1 MPARP
6 SAGRVGHDAAE
17 QDRPLAPEA
26 SPASGRENP
35 AAGPALLNIPVG
47 PTDGELTIGAVMR
60 GHAVHRPAA
69 TAWVDEAGEAVS
81 FDAFNQR
88 VNRLNQAARAM
99 GLAAGDRV
107 AVLSR
112 NRRETM
118 EALGLGKSGMILV
131 PLNWRLTAE
140 ELLALL
146 QHCQPR
152 LLFVDAEDQP
162 RIEAIRKRLPD
173 GLVCVGWDA
182 APAGWLAY
190 EDWLATADAEEP
202 RESAKPDD
210 LACLLYTSG
219 TTGTPKAVALSHR
232 FVVGNARQ
240 AAVAVAG
247 LTPDDR
253 VLAALPFFHVGG
265 LFYHGFASFWAGS
278 TTHVLG
284 RFEATAVIDAL
295 SQRAITYVHLVPT
308 MVAAL
313 LDHPAMPDA
322 VLSHL
327 RMLFYA
333 ASPMPVELLRRAMAR
348 LPECAFIQSYGS
360 TESGIATVLEPEV
373 HRQAAAGDRPGR
385 LAACGRAM
393 PEVEVRIVGEDGT
406 ACSQGA
412 VGEIE
417 VRGPY
422 SMQGYWHAAD
432 PAAAASVWRNDEP
445 WPLAPIS
452 IAPPG
457 GVPSQQVRTSLDP
470 VLDDGASAAA
480 RGRWLRT
487 GDLGYQ
493 DQDGLFYLLDR
504 KNDMIV
510 TGGEN
515 VYPSEVEACL
525 HGWPE
530 LREACVFGQPHPHWV
545 EQVAVAVVLRPGH
558 LLSPEEIQQ
567 RLRQQLAAYKCPRR
581 VYFLDELP
589 KNATGKVARRVL
601 QQSLPPQA

>member
-1 MPARP
+1 MAHEALQTDGAEVVFDRP
-6 SAGRVGHDAAE
+6 SEDAF
-17 QDRPLAPEA
+17 
-26 SPASGRENP
+26 
-35 AAGPALLNIPVG
+35 
-47 PTDGELTIGAVMR
+47 TIGAVMR
-60 GHAVHRPAA
+60 GHAARRPSA
-69 TAWVDEAGEAVS
+69 TAWVDEAGRTV
-81 FDAFNQR
+81 AFGEFNER
-88 VNRLNQAARAM
+88 VNRLNRAAQAL

-112 NRRETM
+112 NRRETF
-118 EALGLGKSGMILV
+118 EVLGLGKSGMVMV

-152 LLFVDAEDQP
+152 LLFVDVEDQS
-162 RIEAIRKRLPD
+162 RIEALRDRLPKD
-173 GLVCVGWDA
+173 LVCVGWDA

-190 EDWLATADAEEP
+190 EDWLAAADASEP
-202 RESAKPDD
+202 VEAAQPDD

-219 TTGTPKAVALSHR
+219 TTGAPKAVALSHR

-247 LTPDDR
+247 LTPADR

-265 LFYHGFASFWAGS
+265 LFYHGFASFWAGCA
-278 TTHVLG
+278 THVLG
-284 RFEATAVIDAL
+284 RFEAAAVIDAL
-295 SQRAITYVHLVPT
+295 DQRAITYLHLVPT

-313 LDHPAMPDA
+313 VDHPAMPGAD
-322 VLSHL
+322 LSHL

-333 ASPMPVELLRRAMAR
+333 ASPMPVELLKRAMAR
-348 LPECAFIQSYGS
+348 LPECAFVQSYGS
-360 TESGIATVLEPEV
+360 TESGIATVLEPGV

-385 LAACGRAM
+385 LTACGRAM
-393 PEVEVRIVGEDGT
+393 PGIEVRIVAEDGG
-406 ACSQGA
+406 ACGPGA

-422 SMQGYWHAAD
+422 SMRGYWHAAD
-432 PAAAASVWRNDEP
+432 PAAAASVWHADQH
-445 WPLAPIS
+445 
-452 IAPPG
+452 
-457 GVPSQQVRTSLDP
+457 PSRAEARIEADV
-470 VLDDGASAAA
+470 AAA
-480 RGRWLRT
+480 GGAGMMANAPWLRT

-493 DQDGLFYLLDR
+493 DHDGLFYLLDR

-525 HGWPE
+525 LGWAE
-530 LREACVFGQPHPHWV
+530 VREACVFGQPHPHWV
-545 EQVAVAVVLRPGH
+545 EQVAAAVVVRAGNRLTAQ
-558 LLSPEEIQQ
+558 EIQG
-567 RLRQQLAAYKCPRR
+567 RLRQKLAAYKCPRQ
-581 VYFLDELP
+581 VYFLEELP

-601 QQSLPPQA
+601 QQSLRPQA